1 MDIGPP
7 LIDLYAWLATLED
20 ATYASFSPGGPA
32 RVGSRTSPRNAGSP
46 SCTLRT
52 PELILFAV

>member
-32 RVGSRTSPRNAGSP
+32 RVGSCVDPCLQETQRVRRALYGLQS
-46 SCTLRT
+46 
-52 PELILFAV
+52 